1 MFNHTGE
8 YTFMFRYLRLK
19 REPTKAAP
27 DASEVSIQRL
37 VGDTTLPVSLRVLN
51 NLPAATSRRF
61 YRTLLPAALLTR
73 FDINPINWH
82 GPQGEGYVQLWAEGG
97 EAKINVRATPAD
109 PDPYFTLELADN
121 QFNGLDLHL
130 LILSDPAAPRF
141 LTDQSP
147 EGAPTQFGTLTR
159 NLPEEERAL
168 QAGLAPGQV
177 RAGLGSSGLIFQ
189 QLDSFLAL
197 LAHAT
202 FFLEPLTYAS
212 AWVFERRGLAYV
224 RGHKL
229 MDTIH
234 QEFQPGG
241 KLHAALN
248 GSTPFR
254 QPDQWR
260 TIRGR
265 AWAIHDGI
273 LETLGLNWNSL
284 RMVKQIGRQAGVETA
299 PGVNY

>member
-1 MFNHTGE
+1 
-8 YTFMFRYLRLK
+8 MFRYLRLK
-19 REPTKAAP
+19 REPEKVAP

-51 NLPAATSRRF
+51 NLPATTSRRF
-61 YRTLLPAALLTR
+61 YRTLLPASLLTR

-82 GPQGEGYVQLWAEGG
+82 GPQGEGYVQLHAAEG
-97 EAKINVRATPAD
+97 EARINVHATPDA
-109 PDPYFTLELADN
+109 PDPYLTLELADN
-121 QFNGLDLHL
+121 AYNGLDLHL
-130 LILSDPAAPRF
+130 LILSDPAAPRYN
-141 LTDQSP
+141 TDQLP
-147 EGAPTQFGTLTR
+147 DGTPTQFGTLTR
-159 NLPEEERAL
+159 NLPEEERAM

-177 RAGLGSSGLIFQ
+177 RAGLGASASLFQ
-189 QLDSFLAL
+189 QLDSFLSL

-212 AWVFERRGLAYV
+212 AWLFERRGLAYV

-241 KLHAALN
+241 KLDAALD

-254 QPDQWR
+254 QPNQGR

-273 LETLGLNWNSL
+273 LDVLGLNWNSL

-299 PGVNY
+299 PGVAY